1 MVLRASSFLVVALL
15 LVSKPSIAGLFGDE
29 KAREQIDLLQKQT
42 QAMEARI
49 AGMEELLKSN
59 ALIELYS
66 QVEGFKIEL
75 GKLTGQ
81 IEVLTEENK
90 LLRKQQ
96 KDFYLDLDNRLN
108 QVESGGSRDSGNT
121 SLGEPDSSTA
131 LPSEIEM
138 TAQTVDGSEREAY
151 QTGYN
156 LFREGDYL
164 AAISHFEQFLK
175 QYASSSLAPGAAYWI
190 GNAHYALRNFKE
202 AISAQQRVID
212 QYPKS
217 AKAPD
222 ALLNIASSQLEI
234 PDVSA
239 AKKTLEN
246 LIQKYPNS
254 EAAGKAKKRLTSLK

>member
-1 MVLRASSFLVVALL
+1 MVLRASSYLLFVLL
-15 LVSKPSIAGLFGDE
+15 LVNKASFAGFFGDE
-29 KAREQIDLLQKQT
+29 KAREQIDALQKQT

-49 AGMEELLKSN
+49 VGMEELLKSN

-66 QVEGFKIEL
+66 QVEGFKTEL

-108 QVESGGSRDSGNT
+108 QIESGSRESGSI
-121 SLGEPDSSTA
+121 SLGETESSAA
-131 LPSEIEM
+131 LSSEIE
-138 TAQTVDGSEREAY
+138 TATQPVDVSEREAY
-151 QTGYN
+151 QAGYN

-164 AAISHFEQFLK
+164 AAISQFDQFLK
-175 QYASSSLAPGAAYWI
+175 QHAGSSLAPGAAYWI

-202 AISAQQRVID
+202 AVLAQQRVID

-217 AKAPD
+217 AKVPD
-222 ALLNIASSQLEI
+222 ALLNMASSQLEI

-239 AKKTLEN
+239 AKKTLEH

>member
-1 MVLRASSFLVVALL
+1 MVLRASSYLLFALL
-15 LVSKPSIAGLFGDE
+15 LVNKVSFAGFFGDE
-29 KAREQIDLLQKQT
+29 KAREQIDALQKQT
-42 QAMEARI
+42 QTMEARI
-49 AGMEELLKSN
+49 VGMEELLKSN

-66 QVEGFKIEL
+66 QVEGFKTEL

-108 QVESGGSRDSGNT
+108 QIESGSRESRNISPSD
-121 SLGEPDSSTA
+121 PDSSVA
-131 LPSEIEM
+131 LPSEVE
-138 TAQTVDGSEREAY
+138 TVTQQVDVPEQEAY
-151 QTGYN
+151 QAGYN

-164 AAISHFEQFLK
+164 AAISHFDQFLK
-175 QYASSSLAPGAAYWI
+175 QYSTSNLAPGAAYWI

-212 QYPKS
+212 QYPRS
-217 AKAPD
+217 AKVPD
-222 ALLNIASSQLEI
+222 ALLNIASSQFEL

-239 AKKTLEN
+239 AKKTLES

-254 EAAGKAKKRLTSLK
+254 EAAGKAKKRLASLK

>member
-1 MVLRASSFLVVALL
+1 MALRASSYLIIALL
-15 LVSKPSIAGLFGDE
+15 LVSKPGFAGFFGDE
-29 KAREQIDLLQKQT
+29 KAREQIDVLQKQT

-49 AGMEELLKSN
+49 VGMEELLKSN

-66 QVEGFKIEL
+66 QVEGFKSEL

-90 LLRKQQ
+90 LLRQQQ

-108 QVESGGSRDSGNT
+108 QIESGRSRDAGNT
-121 SLGEPDSSTA
+121 SLDETDSSA
-131 LPSEIEM
+131 VLSSEVE
-138 TAQTVDGSEREAY
+138 TSAQQVDGSEREAY

-164 AAISHFEQFLK
+164 AAISHFDQFLK
-175 QYASSSLAPGAAYWI
+175 QYATSSLAPGAAYWI

-217 AKAPD
+217 AKVPD
-222 ALLNIASSQLEI
+222 AFLNIASSQLEI

>member
-1 MVLRASSFLVVALL
+1 MVLRASSYLIVALL
-15 LVSKPSIAGLFGDE
+15 LVSKPSLAGLFDDE

-59 ALIELYS
+59 ALIEIYS
-66 QVEGFKIEL
+66 QVEGFKTEL
-75 GKLTGQ
+75 GRLTGQ

-108 QVESGGSRDSGNT
+108 QAESGGSRDSGAAP
-121 SLGEPDSSTA
+121 LGEPDSSTA
-131 LPSEIEM
+131 LSSEIET
-138 TAQTVDGSEREAY
+138 TAQSVGALEREAY
-151 QTGYN
+151 QAGYN

-164 AAISHFEQFLK
+164 AAISHFDQFLK

-190 GNAHYALRNFKE
+190 GNAHYALRNFNE

-212 QYPKS
+212 HYPKS
-217 AKAPD
+217 TKAPD

-254 EAAGKAKKRLTSLK
+254 EAAGKAKKRLASLK

>member
-1 MVLRASSFLVVALL
+1 MVLRASYLLFALL
-15 LVSKPSIAGLFGDE
+15 LVNKASFAGFFGDDT
-29 KAREQIDLLQKQT
+29 AREQIDLLQKQT
-42 QAMEARI
+42 QVMEARI
-49 AGMEELLKSN
+49 AGMEELLRSN

-66 QVEGFKIEL
+66 QVEGFKSEL
-75 GKLTGQ
+75 GRLTGQ

-108 QVESGGSRDSGNT
+108 QIEPGSRELGNT
-121 SLGEPDSSTA
+121 PPLNEPDSSTA
-131 LPSEIEM
+131 LPLEIE
-138 TAQTVDGSEREAY
+138 TSAQQVGIPERESY
-151 QTGYN
+151 QAGYN

-164 AAISHFEQFLK
+164 AAISHFDQFLK
-175 QYASSSLAPGAAYWI
+175 QYATSSLAPGAAYWI
-190 GNAHYALRNFKE
+190 GNAQYAMRNFKE

-217 AKAPD
+217 AKVPD
-222 ALLNIASSQLEI
+222 AFLNIASSQLEI
-234 PDVSA
+234 PDVPA
-239 AKKTLEN
+239 AKKTLES

>member
-1 MVLRASSFLVVALL
+1 MVLRASSYLIVALL
-15 LVSKPSIAGLFGDE
+15 LVSKPSLAGLFDDE

-59 ALIELYS
+59 ALIEIYS
-66 QVEGFKIEL
+66 QVEGFKTEL

-108 QVESGGSRDSGNT
+108 QVESGGSRDSGT
-121 SLGEPDSSTA
+121 VPLGEPDSSTA
-131 LPSEIEM
+131 LSSEIET
-138 TAQTVDGSEREAY
+138 TAQSVGVSEREAY
-151 QTGYN
+151 QAGYN

-164 AAISHFEQFLK
+164 AAISHFDQFLK
-175 QYASSSLAPGAAYWI
+175 QYASSGLAPGAAYWI
-190 GNAHYALRNFKE
+190 GNAHYALRNFNE

-212 QYPKS
+212 HYPKS
-217 AKAPD
+217 TKAPD

-254 EAAGKAKKRLTSLK
+254 EAAGKAKKRLASLK

>member
-108 QVESGGSRDSGNT
+108 QVESEGSRESGNT

-190 GNAHYALRNFKE
+190 GNAHYALRNFQE

-246 LIQKYPNS
+246 
-254 EAAGKAKKRLTSLK
+254 